1 MDAVVLTRVL
11 KDLMKLLEITSASGE
26 QLEYEFVEFKVA
38 ELKKEL
44 GSWFIEDCQLY
55 VGS

>member
-1 MDAVVLTRVL
+1 MDAVTMTRVM
-11 KDLMKLLEITSASGE
+11 KELMKLLQNTSTSGE
-26 QLEYEFVEFKVA
+26 HYNYVIVEYKVA
-38 ELKKEL
+38 ELKKAL

>member
-1 MDAVVLTRVL
+1 MDAVTMIRVM
-11 KDLMKLLEITSASGE
+11 KELMKLLQSTSTSGE
-26 QLEYEFVEFKVA
+26 HYDYELVEYKVK

-44 GSWFIEDCQLY
+44 GSWFIEDCQLF